1 MEMVEAE
8 FSSMQI
14 LVLEKYPTENPMS
27 ATKNFSHA
35 REENA
40 DTKLNKY
47 EHLQKLYLHSAE
59 G

>member
-1 MEMVEAE
+1 VSEAD

-14 LVLEKYPTENPMS
+14 LVLEKYPTENSLS
-27 ATKNFSHA
+27 ATRNFPHA
-35 REENA
+35 GEENA